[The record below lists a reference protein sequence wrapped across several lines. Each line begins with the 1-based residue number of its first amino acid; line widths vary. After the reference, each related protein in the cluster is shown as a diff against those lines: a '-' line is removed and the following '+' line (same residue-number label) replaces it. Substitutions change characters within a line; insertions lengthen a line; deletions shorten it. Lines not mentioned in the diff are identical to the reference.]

1 MHNGGMSAA
10 PHEPKL
16 NLSPSPGDEVK
27 RTTCYMCACRCG
39 IKVWIRDGQI
49 RYIQGNPEHPVNK
62 GVLCAK
68 GSAGIMQHYSPARLR
83 KPLLRTGERGSGE
96 FREIEWDEALAIATS
111 WLEPIRERNPDE
123 LAFFTGRDQSQAL
136 TGWWAQQFGTVN
148 YAAHGG
154 FCSVNMAAGGLYTL
168 GGSFWE
174 FGEPDWEHAQYLML
188 WGVAE
193 DHDSN
198 PIKLGL
204 GKLKARGAKIVAVNP
219 VRTGYG
225 AIADEWIGIRPG
237 TDGLFAFALIHEL
250 LRGDRIDLDYLV
262 RYTNAHWLVIRDPGG
277 AEDGL
282 FARDD
287 AGEPLCCHRTGAARP
302 HPDLPPQAGEGDK
315 RPPAATGEI
324 DERPPAPTGEMDERP
339 PAPTGEIDE
348 RPPAPTG
355 EMDKRPLTSTGGI
368 DKRSPTATANRDEQP
383 LAQAGDADRLPPPL
397 AGEGWGGGNAT
408 LANANAIGIH
418 PAIVGEATLPDGRK
432 AVPVFQLIAERYL
445 DPQYS
450 PDAVSERCGIP
461 ADTIRRIARELAA
474 AAFDSKLELPIAWTD
489 AWGREHATMI
499 GRPVA
504 MHAMRGISAHSNG
517 FHTCRALHLLQLL
530 LGAVDTPGS
539 FRYQPPFP
547 KPVPP
552 ANRPGKTRR
561 DNGTLDAA
569 PLGFVHG
576 PEDLVVDEHGHPR
589 RIDHAYSWAYPLA
602 AHGLLHT
609 VIRNAHAGDPYKI
622 DTLLMFMANMSWN
635 SAMNTRETMH
645 WLTDK
650 DADGEYRIPRIIYSD
665 AYASEMVA
673 YADLVLPDTTYLE
686 RHDAISL
693 LDRPISDA
701 DSAADAIRHPVFDP
715 STQTDHQG
723 RPRDVRGFQSVLLDI
738 GARLGLPGMVN
749 DDGTPRYRDFADYMV
764 NHERAP
770 GVGLLA
776 GWRGANG
783 DEHGKGRPNPQQ
795 LQRYIEHGGF
805 WHAPIPESAR
815 YYKMANRAYL
825 DWSNGFGFIS
835 TAEPI
840 VLQLYSETMQK
851 FRLAAQGHG
860 NRQPP
865 AQHRERVATYFDPLP
880 IWYPPFEQTQ
890 TEGMRSRPEY
900 AHERSD
906 ARTAIAP
913 PLPPAGEGRGEGK
926 EVKEHLNHE
935 RSDSRTATTLPL
947 PPAGEG
953 RGEGKAAH
961 RNEDGF
967 PLSAITQRPMF
978 MYHAWGSQN
987 AWLRQI
993 ATRNYLYLHPD
1004 TAARYGIADEDWIEV
1019 RSHRGTI
1026 TVQAK
1031 FAANVQPDTVWTWN
1045 AIGKRKG
1052 AWKLA
1057 RDAPEAEKGF
1067 LLNHLISD
1075 ITPRGDYANAD
1086 PVTGQAAWFDL
1097 RVAIRKADTVGV
1109 SAPQFLSLP
1118 FDAREDAPLRY
1129 GAALR
1134 AAGERRE

>member
-1 MHNGGMSAA
+1 MQ
-10 PHEPKL
+10 EPAL
-16 NLSPSPGDEVK
+16 QLSPSPGDEVK
-27 RTTCYMCACRCG
+27 HTTCYMCACRCG
-39 IKVWIRDGQI
+39 IRVWIKDGQI
-49 RYIQGNPEHPVNK
+49 RYIQGNPDHPVNR

-96 FREIEWDEALAIATS
+96 FREIEWDEALALATS
-111 WLEPIRERNPDE
+111 WLKPIRERNPDE

-174 FGEPDWEHAQYLML
+174 FGEPDWEHTRYFML

-204 GKLKARGAKIVAVNP
+204 GKLKARGAKIVAINP

-250 LRGDRIDLDYLV
+250 LRADRIDLDYLV
-262 RYTNAHWLVIRDPGG
+262 RYANAHWLVVRNPGG
-277 AEDGL
+277 ADDGL
-282 FARDD
+282 FARDAEGNALCAVLPSPPGRGAGGAGSSAHD
-287 AGEPLCCHRTGAARP
+287 ASRPSEP
-302 HPDLPPQAGEGDK
+302 
-315 RPPAATGEI
+315 
-324 DERPPAPTGEMDERP
+324 
-339 PAPTGEIDE
+339 
-348 RPPAPTG
+348 
-355 EMDKRPLTSTGGI
+355 
-368 DKRSPTATANRDEQP
+368 SPQP
-383 LAQAGDADRLPPPL
+383 LSR
-397 AGEGWGGGNAT
+397 GERGFAP
-408 LANANAIGIH
+408 ANSIDIH
-418 PAIVGEATLPDGRK
+418 PAVVGEYTLPDGRV
-432 AVPVFQLIAERYL
+432 AVPVFQLLAERYL

-461 ADTIRRIARELAA
+461 AETIRRIARELAE
-474 AAFDSKLELPIAWTD
+474 AAFDSKLSLPIAWTD
-489 AWGREHATMI
+489 SWGRAHSEMI
-499 GRPVA
+499 GRPVS

-517 FHTCRALHLLQLL
+517 FHTCRALHVLQLL
-530 LGAVDTPGS
+530 LGAVDAPGS

-547 KPVPP
+547 KPLPP
-552 ANRPGKTRR
+552 ANRPGKLRR
-561 DNGTLDAA
+561 ENGALDAA

-576 PEDLVVDEHGHPR
+576 PEDLVVDADGQPR
-589 RIDHAYSWAYPLA
+589 RIDHAFSWSYPLS
-602 AHGLLHT
+602 AHGMLHT
-609 VIRNAHAGDPYKI
+609 VIRNAHAGDPYRI

-650 DADGEYRIPRIIYSD
+650 DASGEYKIPRIIYSD

-686 RHDAISL
+686 RFDAISL

-701 DSAADAIRHPVFDP
+701 DGASDAIRHPVFDP
-715 STQTDHQG
+715 ATQCDSDG
-723 RPRDVRGFQSVLLDI
+723 RVRDVRGFQSVLLDL
-738 GARLGLPGMVN
+738 GARLGLPGMTAT
-749 DDGTPRYRDFADYMV
+749 DGTPAYRDYADYITR
-764 NHERAP
+764 HERAP

-776 GWRGANG
+776 GWRGEDG
-783 DEHGKGRPNPQQ
+783 RETGKGAPNPEQ

-805 WHAPIPESAR
+805 WHVPIPESAR
-815 YYKMANRAYL
+815 YYKMANRDYL
-825 DWSNGFGFIS
+825 QWAHRFGFIA
-835 TAEPI
+835 TTDPI
-840 VLQLYSETMQK
+840 VLQLYSETLQK

-860 NRQPP
+860 ALQPP
-865 AQHRERVATYFDPLP
+865 QEHRERVATYFDPLP
-880 IWYPPFEQTQ
+880 IWYEPFESAQNEAAEQ
-890 TEGMRSRPEY
+890 RDR
-900 AHERSD
+900 D
-906 ARTAIAP
+906 I
-913 PLPPAGEGRGEGK
+913 
-926 EVKEHLNHE
+926 VE
-935 RSDSRTATTLPL
+935 RSDSRTAITPPL
-947 PPAGEG
+947 PHAGEG
-953 RGEGKAAH
+953 WGEGGTTSETPSSGASRHPGSSPGQALLPGGEGNSKY
-961 RNEDGF
+961 

-993 ATRNYLYLHPD
+993 TARNYLYLHPD
-1004 TAARYGIADEDWIEV
+1004 TGAHYGIADEDWIEV
-1019 RSHRGTI
+1019 SSHHGTI

-1057 RDAPEAEKGF
+1057 KNAPEAEKGF

-1097 RVAIRKADTVGV
+1097 RVSIRRADTAGM
-1109 SAPQFLSLP
+1109 SAPQFVP
-1118 FDAREDAPLRY
+1118 IAFDAADDAPLRY
-1129 GAALR
+1129 GAAMR
-1134 AAGERRE
+1134 KRDDA